1 MGLSEKLIA
10 GGLEKEGM
18 DEFKFSVQ
26 ISFLD
31 EQAFS
36 SRSLGERRLM
46 FQRRL
51 LWNRI
56 QENFSGWVKQ
66 LKSLVL

>member
-10 GGLEKEGM
+10 GGLEKEGV

-46 FQRRL
+46 FQRHL
-51 LWNRI
+51 L
-56 QENFSGWVKQ
+56 
-66 LKSLVL
+66 